1 MNESIIDILLVE
13 DNPHD
18 VELTMEALQARK
30 LANRVK
36 VLRDGEEALHYIF
49 RTGRYKEQSDAR
61 KNPVLILLDLN
72 LPKVDGVE
80 VLHRI
85 KSDARTNT
93 IPVVVLISSRSDMDR
108 LKNDGFSANSYIVKP
123 VEVENFIKAVGDV
136 GFYWAVLNKTPR
148 STVE

>member
-1 MNESIIDILLVE
+1 M
-13 DNPHD
+13 
-18 VELTMEALQARK
+18 
-30 LANRVK
+30 
-36 VLRDGEEALHYIF
+36 
-49 RTGRYKEQSDAR
+49 
-61 KNPVLILLDLN
+61 ILLDLN